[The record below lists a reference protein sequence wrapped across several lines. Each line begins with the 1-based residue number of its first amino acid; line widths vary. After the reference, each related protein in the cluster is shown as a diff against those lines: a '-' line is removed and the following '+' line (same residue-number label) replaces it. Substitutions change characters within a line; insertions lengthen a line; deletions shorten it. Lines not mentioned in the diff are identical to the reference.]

1 MRTRGKLNIGKEK
14 IIDVLMVIVLAVA
27 ITLLAV
33 II

>member
-1 MRTRGKLNIGKEK
+1 MRTKGKIKVRKETV
-14 IIDVLMVIVLAVA
+14 IDILMVIILAVA